1 MLAAAP
7 AFATNYECTPRDAFA
22 LADGVPARSAAA
34 TTLRGELQPLRI
46 DTRSGWINLG
56 LRPRQWTVRQTG
68 NASTDFIAEGETP
81 AQMIWVREWEKPVNF
96 MLVYNSLTVVTGTC
110 EPR

>member
-1 MLAAAP
+1 MP
-7 AFATNYECTPRDAFA
+7 SRNT
-22 LADGVPARSAAA
+22 AAA
-34 TTLRGELQPLRI
+34 TLRDELQRLRI
-46 DTRSGWINLG
+46 DTRSGWIDLG

-81 AQMIWVREWEKPVNF
+81 AHMIWVREWEKPMNF
-96 MLVYNSLTVVTGTC
+96 VLVYNSLTIVTGTC